1 MAFFRIYVILFVP
14 FSLILVYR
22 EFYFSHTSR
31 RTRFSSMEIIRT
43 AADGSRSP
51 SCCFFSAALRII
63 RYSFADR
70 SFHSMLTWL
79 RQDPIFRGPYK
90 LDLAANSCTMNS
102 ACSILLFYFGYQKDF
117 YDQKCK
123 TNDTGIWLPR
133 CNKYCDREY

>member
-1 MAFFRIYVILFVP
+1 MAFFRIYVILLVP

-63 RYSFADR
+63 RYSFVGQIV
-70 SFHSMLTWL
+70 HQEYT
-79 RQDPIFRGPYK
+79 I
-90 LDLAANSCTMNS
+90 
-102 ACSILLFYFGYQKDF
+102 F
-117 YDQKCK
+117 YD
-123 TNDTGIWLPR
+123 IIPS
-133 CNKYCDREY
+133 

>member
-1 MAFFRIYVILFVP
+1 MAFFRIYVILLVP

-63 RYSFADR
+63 RYSFVDR
-70 SFHSMLTWL
+70 RLFQNIYSVFPGHYLLIISM
-79 RQDPIFRGPYK
+79 
-90 LDLAANSCTMNS
+90 AS
-102 ACSILLFYFGYQKDF
+102 SIVTESTSSSQTSSL
-117 YDQKCK
+117 
-123 TNDTGIWLPR
+123 
-133 CNKYCDREY
+133 

>member
-1 MAFFRIYVILFVP
+1 MAFFRIYVILLVP

-63 RYSFADR
+63 RYSFVA
-70 SFHSMLTWL
+70 L
-79 RQDPIFRGPYK
+79 PINEN
-90 LDLAANSCTMNS
+90 AASLEAAFSLSVVFQNQHEENGEDTH
-102 ACSILLFYFGYQKDF
+102 YQVQGQLK
-117 YDQKCK
+117 
-123 TNDTGIWLPR
+123 N
-133 CNKYCDREY
+133 